1 MRNQIRLMKPREIR
15 NNRNN
20 DTHAC
25 FFNPENIKDK
35 YRRCITVPQ
44 IRNKCHIF
52 LNSIFGLENSS
63 VSTQAGTTGIRTM
76 TS

>member
-25 FFNPENIKDK
+25 FFNIKDK
-35 YRRCITVPQ
+35 YRQCITVPQ

-52 LNSIFGLENSS
+52 LSNRFRS
-63 VSTQAGTTGIRTM
+63 VSTQAGTTAIRTM

>member
-1 MRNQIRLMKPREIR
+1 MRNQIRLMKPKEIR

-25 FFNPENIKDK
+25 FFNIKDK

-52 LNSIFGLENSS
+52 LISIPIFGLENSL